1 MYIDMATE
9 MVIDGYVLVWE
20 KHSKKTDSTRL
31 GNWKFIED
39 STRKNSNNNSY
50 TRLDSPRISS
60 FITVRVLLKENSNF
74 FFNFYAHR
82 LTLGTIIKLK
92 SQKLYEHIVCKN

>member
-1 MYIDMATE
+1 MATE

-39 STRKNSNNNSY
+39 STQKNSNNNSY
-50 TRLDSPRISS
+50 TRLA
-60 FITVRVLLKENSNF
+60 SNF
-74 FFNFYAHR
+74 EFYHSSSIAQGKLEFF
-82 LTLGTIIKLK
+82 L
-92 SQKLYEHIVCKN
+92 